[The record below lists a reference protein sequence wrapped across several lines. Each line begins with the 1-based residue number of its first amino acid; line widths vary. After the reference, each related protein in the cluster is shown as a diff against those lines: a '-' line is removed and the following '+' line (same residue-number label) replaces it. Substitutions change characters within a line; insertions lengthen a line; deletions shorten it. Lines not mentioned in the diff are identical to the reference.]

1 MLEIGDLLQ
10 DTMLKVIL
18 GRLPGGCCPPSLQ
31 SGHIQSSW
39 FQSSVFP
46 VPHKCVAPGWHLAIK
61 PESLPYLPKG
71 GPLSSNS
78 ETLLKDNFTNVFHQ
92 PHGINLHL
100 NDVNS
105 FAVLTLTNIR
115 VVPGRDFC
123 LSRTIFMYGCPD
135 LSSKP
140 NLKTENKRNI

>member
-1 MLEIGDLLQ
+1 M
-10 DTMLKVIL
+10 
-18 GRLPGGCCPPSLQ
+18 
-31 SGHIQSSW
+31 
-39 FQSSVFP
+39 FP

-100 NDVNS
+100 NEVNS

-123 LSRTIFMYGCPD
+123 LSRTIFMYGRPD